1 MSWDWEFNKI
11 DERVITANDAYLQ
24 QLQESHAEL
33 LRVLT
38 LILISPDCRVATFRD
53 AAVAA
58 ISRAEKLK

>member
-1 MSWDWEFNKI
+1 MSWDWEFVGKQI
-11 DERVITANDAYLQ
+11 RETELR
-24 QLQESHAEL
+24 ESHAEL

-53 AAVAA
+53 AAIAA